1 MSTRYTTLNGTER
14 QGYTVPE
21 QVASELRTTLA
32 RLAPGTGL
40 REGLERI
47 LRGRTGAL
55 IVLGYDALVESLS
68 DGGFELDVEF
78 APPRLRELS
87 KMDGAVVLSTDAT
100 RILRANVQLVPDHTV
115 PTGETGTRHRAA
127 ERTAVQT
134 GYPVVSVSQSMS
146 IISVYVD
153 GVRHVLDDS
162 ATILSRANQALDTL
176 ERYKARLDEV
186 TQQLSALEIED
197 FVTLRDA
204 MTVVQRLEM
213 VRRISAEITG
223 DVVELGTDGRLLALQ
238 LAELAGGTDND
249 RELVVRDYLPG
260 ALSYAESPIGPV
272 LDALDALSP
281 QDLIDLTAI
290 ARAFGHPATVEDLE
304 VPMTPRGYRLLARVP
319 RLPSP
324 VIVRL
329 VDAFGALQPLLAAT
343 AEDLQTVD
351 GVGEARAR
359 FVREGLS
366 RLAESSIVERYG

>member
-1 MSTRYTTLNGTER
+1 
-14 QGYTVPE
+14 VPE
-21 QVASELRTTLA
+21 QAVSELRATLA

-55 IVLGYDALVESLS
+55 IVLGYDELVETIS

-213 VRRISAEITG
+213 VRRISAEIHG

-260 ALSYAESPIGPV
+260 ELPDPESTIHPALE
-272 LDALDALSP
+272 ALDALSP

-290 ARAFGHPATVEDLE
+290 SRAFGYSATVQDLE
-304 VPMTPRGYRLLARVP
+304 APMSPRGYRLLSRVP
-319 RLPSP
+319 RLPRP
-324 VIVRL
+324 VIERL
-329 VDAFGALQPLLAAT
+329 VDAFGTLQSLLAAT

>member
-1 MSTRYTTLNGTER
+1 MTVRSDADRE
-14 QGYTVPE
+14 GYTVGEPA
-21 QVASELRTTLA
+21 VSELRATLA

-55 IVLGYDALVESLS
+55 IVLGYDELVETLS
-68 DGGFELDVEF
+68 DGGFELDIEF

-100 RILRANVQLVPDHTV
+100 RILRANVQLVPDHNV

-223 DVVELGTDGRLLALQ
+223 DVVELGADGRLLALQ
-238 LAELAGGTDND
+238 LAELAGGTDVD

-260 ALSYAESPIGPV
+260 GLPYSDSAIGPA
-272 LDALDALSP
+272 LGALDALSP

-290 ARAFGHPATVEDLE
+290 SHAFGHPATVEDLE
-304 VPMTPRGYRLLARVP
+304 MPMSPRGYRLLARVP
-319 RLPSP
+319 RLPRP
-324 VIVRL
+324 VIARL
-329 VDAFGALQPLLAAT
+329 VDSFGTLQPLLAAT

-351 GVGEARAR
+351 GVGDARAR
-359 FVREGLS
+359 FIREGLS